1 MEGEL
6 TGGIA
11 PVLRARG
18 RAHREAA
25 VRGDV
30 LKQRKQHTATLRTAV
45 PKLCAKM
52 PPGCPRKPT
61 GTPPGYFKISGE
73 AKQFSVSA
81 GHCVNC

>member
-1 MEGEL
+1 M
-6 TGGIA
+6 
-11 PVLRARG
+11 LRARRG
-18 RAHREAA
+18 THREAA
-25 VRGDV
+25 VRGDE

-61 GTPPGYFKISGE
+61 GTPQDILKISGE

-81 GHCVNC
+81 GHRLNC